1 LTSLLKGR
9 LLRFNDN
16 VGNDEVF
23 FEPRI
28 TFEWKTERSMFRSD
42 DDISFYPGSGLMTM
56 YPSTKT
62 RDGKC

>member
-1 LTSLLKGR
+1 MMYPYTHT
-9 LLRFNDN
+9 

-56 YPSTKT
+56 YPSTNN
-62 RDGKC
+62 RQQMLNQ

>member
-1 LTSLLKGR
+1 MMYPYTH
-9 LLRFNDN
+9 N

-23 FEPRI
+23 FKPRI
-28 TFEWKTERSMFRSD
+28 TFEWKTERSVFRSD
-42 DDISFYPGSGLMTM
+42 DNISFYPGSGLMTM